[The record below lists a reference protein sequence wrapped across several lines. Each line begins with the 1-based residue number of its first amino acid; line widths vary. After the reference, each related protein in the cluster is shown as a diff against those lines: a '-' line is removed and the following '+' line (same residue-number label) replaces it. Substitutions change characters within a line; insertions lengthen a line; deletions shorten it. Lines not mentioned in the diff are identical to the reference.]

1 MRVRDINK
9 DEKTFPFG
17 EDLVGASVLII
28 GAGLCGSLL
37 ALRLAQRGYKVEVY
51 ESRPDLRKVDI
62 SAGRSINLALSDR
75 GLKALRLCGMEEKA
89 REICI
94 PMLGR
99 LMHDREGNT
108 FASNYSGREGEYINS
123 ISRGDLNAIL
133 LDEAEKHENVNIHF
147 NSGCKKVD
155 IENKIAHFKSYE
167 SNTKFKV
174 KADVIFGTDGAGS
187 SLRKSY
193 MSERKFLFSY
203 SQNYLNHGYKEL
215 EIPADKSG
223 NHQISKSHLHIWPRG
238 DFMLIALPNL
248 DGSFTVT
255 LFLSYDEGEY
265 NFNNLTS
272 EEKIIEF
279 FEKEF
284 PDALAI
290 IPNIKEEF
298 ANNPTGPLGTI
309 KCSPWSYQNK
319 TLLMGDS
326 CHAIVP
332 FYGQGMNASFED
344 VFVFDEVL
352 NHFEPFVKLK
362 TGRNQETFDWEM
374 VFKEYQKIRKKDTDA
389 IADLAIDNF
398 YEMRDHVANPLFKE
412 KRKIEMDLE
421 KTFPNQY
428 SSKYS
433 LVTFNEHIG
442 YNEAMQKGRA
452 QDKALLNLIAD
463 KDVSTALNMTK
474 EELKIILERVQK
486 ETQEILKEDKIAG
499 L

>member
-1 MRVRDINK
+1 MK
-9 DEKTFPFG
+9 K
-17 EDLVGASVLII
+17 EDKVLII

-37 ALRLAQRGYKVEVY
+37 ALRMAQRGYKVEVY

-94 PMLGR
+94 PMYGR
-99 LMHDREGNT
+99 LMHDTKGNT

-133 LDEAEKHENVNIHF
+133 LDAAEENENVTIYF

-155 IENKIAHFKSYE
+155 IEKNIAHFKSYE
-167 SNTKFKV
+167 TNEKYIV

-193 MSERKFLFSY
+193 ISERKFLFSY

-215 EIPADKSG
+215 EIPADKNG
-223 NHQISKSHLHIWPRG
+223 NHQISKGYLHIWPRG
-238 DFMLIALPNL
+238 DFMLIALPNM
-248 DGSFTVT
+248 DCSFTVT

-265 NFNNLTS
+265 NFNNLTT
-272 EEKIIEF
+272 EEKITAF
-279 FEKEF
+279 FEQEF
-284 PDALAI
+284 PDALAL

-309 KCSPWSYQNK
+309 KCSPWFYQNK
-319 TLLMGDS
+319 TLLMGDAA
-326 CHAIVP
+326 HAIVP

-344 VFVFDEVL
+344 VFVFDEIL
-352 NHFEPFVKLK
+352 NENL
-362 TGRNQETFDWEM
+362 GDWNAI
-374 VFKEYQKIRKKDTDA
+374 FKAYQKARKHDTDA

-421 KTFPNQY
+421 KNFPSQY
-428 SSKYS
+428 SSKYF
-433 LVTFNEHIG
+433 LVTFNENIG
-442 YNEAMQKGRA
+442 YNEAMQRGRA

-463 KDVSTALNMTK
+463 DKVHTNLEMKKDELAVILKKVEQQTK
-474 EELKIILERVQK
+474 
-486 ETQEILKEDKIAG
+486 EILKEDKIAG

>member
-1 MRVRDINK
+1 LSSIENK
-9 DEKTFPFG
+9 SDSSKKVLPFG
-17 EDLVGASVLII
+17 EDLGGASVLII

-37 ALRLAQRGYKVEVY
+37 ALRLAQRGFKVEVY

-75 GLKALRLCGMEEKA
+75 GFKALRLCGVEEKA

-94 PMLGR
+94 PMFGR
-99 LMHDREGNT
+99 LMHDKQGNT
-108 FASNYSGREGEYINS
+108 FASNYSGRENEYINS
-123 ISRGDLNAIL
+123 ISRGDLNGIL
-133 LDEAEKHENVNIHF
+133 LTEAEKHENVHIHF
-147 NSGCKKVD
+147 NKKCKKVD
-155 IENKIAHFKSYE
+155 FENQIASFKDYE
-167 SNTKFKV
+167 TNKEFSVNAT
-174 KADVIFGTDGAGS
+174 VIFGADGAGS

-193 MSERKFLFSY
+193 YLERKFLFSY

-215 EIPADKSG
+215 EIPADKNG
-223 NHQISKSHLHIWPRG
+223 NHQISKGHLHIWPRG

-265 NFNNLTS
+265 NFENLTS
-272 EEKIIEF
+272 EEKITAF

-284 PDALAI
+284 PDALEL

-298 ANNPTGPLGTI
+298 LNNPTGALGTV
-309 KCSPWSYQNK
+309 KCSPWFYQNK
-319 TLLMGDS
+319 SLLIGDAA
-326 CHAIVP
+326 HAIVP

-344 VFVFDEVL
+344 VVVFDEIL
-352 NHFEPFVKLK
+352 DQNL
-362 TGRNQETFDWEM
+362 GDWEAI
-374 VFKEYQKIRKKDTDA
+374 FKAYQKARKQDTDA

-421 KTFPNQY
+421 KAFPTQY
-428 SSKYS
+428 FSKYS
-433 LVTFNEHIG
+433 LVTFNENIG
-442 YNEAMQKGRA
+442 YNEAMKRGRA

-463 KDVSTALNMTK
+463 DTVHTNLNMTK
-474 EELKIILERVQK
+474 SALKVILEKVK
-486 ETQEILKEDKIAG
+486 EETNTILQEDKIAG

>member
-1 MRVRDINK
+1 MDKKESVDFNS
-9 DEKTFPFG
+9 EKALPLG
-17 EDLVGASVLII
+17 KGWDGILII

-94 PMLGR
+94 PMYGR
-99 LMHDREGNT
+99 LMHDAKGNT
-108 FASNYSGREGEYINS
+108 FSSNYSGRENEYINS

-133 LDEAEKHENVNIHF
+133 LDEAEKHANVNIHF
-147 NSGCKKVD
+147 NKKCTNVD
-155 IENKIAHFKSYE
+155 IENTIAHFEDYKTNQEFSVDAE
-167 SNTKFKV
+167 I
-174 KADVIFGTDGAGS
+174 IFGTDGAGS

-193 MSERKFLFSY
+193 ISERKFLFSY

-215 EIPADKSG
+215 EIPADKNG
-223 NHQISKSHLHIWPRG
+223 KHQISKGHLHIWPRG
-238 DFMLIALPNL
+238 DFMLIALPNM

-255 LFLSYDEGEY
+255 LFLSYDEGEF
-265 NFNNLTS
+265 NFENLTS
-272 EEKIIEF
+272 EEKITEF

-284 PDALAI
+284 PDALAL
-290 IPNIKEEF
+290 IPNILEEF
-298 ANNPTGPLGTI
+298 TNNPTGPLGTI
-309 KCSPWSYQNK
+309 KCSPWYYQDK

-326 CHAIVP
+326 SHAIVP

-344 VFVFDEVL
+344 VVVFDEIL
-352 NHFEPFVKLK
+352 
-362 TGRNQETFDWEM
+362 NQEKGDWNA
-374 VFKEYQKIRKKDTDA
+374 VFKAYQKARKHDTDA

-398 YEMRDHVANPLFKE
+398 YEMRDHVANPIFKE

-421 KTFPNQY
+421 KHFPNQY

-442 YNEAMQKGRA
+442 YNEAMKRGRA
-452 QDKALLNLIAD
+452 QDKALLNLISGD
-463 KDVSTALNMTK
+463 EVHTHLDMTK
-474 EELKIILERVQK
+474 EELALILERVIL
-486 ETQEILKEDKIAG
+486 ETNTILEEDKIAG